1 MKMTFTVGWVGKEK
15 KKSRIVPYSHLKNR
29 YITNVEFAA
38 SLQSKLEDLGERS
51 RFRMGGNMN
60 I

>member
-1 MKMTFTVGWVGKEK
+1 MKMTFTVGGVEK
-15 KKSRIVPYSHLKNR
+15 NSRLVPSSHLKNR
-29 YITNVEFAA
+29 CITNVEFAA
-38 SLQSKLEDLGERS
+38 SLLSKLEHLGERS